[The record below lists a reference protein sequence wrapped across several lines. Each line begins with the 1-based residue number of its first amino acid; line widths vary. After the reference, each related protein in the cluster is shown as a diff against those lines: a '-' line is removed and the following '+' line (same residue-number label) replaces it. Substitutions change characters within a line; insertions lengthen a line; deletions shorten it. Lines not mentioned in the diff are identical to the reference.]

1 MIGWSKIDER
11 LPDMTPYRMLLDVS
25 VSSKIKTG
33 SS

>member
-11 LPDMTPYRMLLDVS
+11 LPDMTPYRMLDVS